1 MITNVWISP
10 ERDRLA
16 VQIDDEMLEVFDTLM
31 APTKVTEV
39 DKLTSGW
46 RQIYP
51 EDDNGLTDPPPEQL

>member
-1 MITNVWISP
+1 MITSIWINP

-16 VQIDDEMLEVFDTLM
+16 VQIDDEMLEVFDTL
-31 APTKVTEV
+31 AVPTEVTEV
-39 DKLTSGW
+39 DFVGDW